1 MNTLHIMTLYINTVH
16 MSTIA
21 CSVYGIGV
29 YGNMAIVL
37 TCTVNANATILM
49 CTVNTNAT
57 IFATSPGCSE
67 QRIKSKKKYAAS
79 KKHVRCTYF
88 RVAKMHRICRSLSA
102 KEPLIIGLF
111 YRK

>member
-1 MNTLHIMTLYINTVH
+1 MNTLDIMTLYINTLH
-16 MSTIA
+16 MSA
-21 CSVYGIGV
+21 L
-29 YGNMAIVL
+29 AI
-37 TCTVNANATILM
+37 
-49 CTVNTNAT
+49 NTSAT

-79 KKHVRCTYF
+79 KKHVRCTYY